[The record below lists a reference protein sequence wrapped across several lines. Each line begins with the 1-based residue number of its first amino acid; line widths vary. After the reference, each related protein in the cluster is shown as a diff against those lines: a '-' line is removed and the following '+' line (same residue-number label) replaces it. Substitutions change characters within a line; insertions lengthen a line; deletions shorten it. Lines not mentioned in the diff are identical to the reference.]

1 MTMISLC
8 LKDAL
13 LTGHPWMWLSLNSY
27 PQISTSAELGS
38 YQRSTVERQA
48 ALLQDDGAQGLSS
61 EDSSA
66 SSSFETITESGV
78 VYKVDLV
85 HGQKTGFY
93 ADQRDSRNLISSVS
107 SDKTVLDLCCY
118 TGGFALS
125 AAHGR
130 AHSVTGGLLLSS
142 SEFHCTT
149 LLYRLNLGCMTLQ
162 KPDEAWHGRLS
173 QRQCRQHA
181 SSLVRRNFQCHLI
194 LCLWHLHQVQ
204 SCLHIV
210 HTLSGL

>member
-1 MTMISLC
+1 M
-8 LKDAL
+8 
-13 LTGHPWMWLSLNSY
+13 
-27 PQISTSAELGS
+27 
-38 YQRSTVERQA
+38 
-48 ALLQDDGAQGLSS
+48 QDDGAQGLSS

-66 SSSFETITESGV
+66 SSSFETITERGV

-130 AHSVTGGLLLSS
+130 AHSVTGGLILSS
-142 SEFHCTT
+142 FVIGLCRPISIGLKF
-149 LLYRLNLGCMTLQ
+149 GCMTLQ
-162 KPDEAWHGRLS
+162 KSDEA
-173 QRQCRQHA
+173 
-181 SSLVRRNFQCHLI
+181 
-194 LCLWHLHQVQ
+194 
-204 SCLHIV
+204 
-210 HTLSGL
+210 